1 MACCW
6 CDARESIFDLEAS
19 LINCIAIATQKHN
32 GEIMKNATLPSLRVD
47 DELRSAAES
56 VLRDGET
63 ISSFVLDAVRLNIA
77 RREAQREFIARG
89 LAARDDAER
98 TGQYVSAADMLKR
111 LDQTIANARAKQKIS
126 VRAR

>member
-1 MACCW
+1 
-6 CDARESIFDLEAS
+6 
-19 LINCIAIATQKHN
+19 
-32 GEIMKNATLPSLRVD
+32 MKNATLPSLRVD

-63 ISSFVLDAVRLNIA
+63 ISSFVLDAVRLNIS

-89 LAARDDAER
+89 LAARDDAKR

>member
-1 MACCW
+1 
-6 CDARESIFDLEAS
+6 
-19 LINCIAIATQKHN
+19 
-32 GEIMKNATLPSLRVD
+32 MKNATLPSLRVD

>member
-1 MACCW
+1 
-6 CDARESIFDLEAS
+6 
-19 LINCIAIATQKHN
+19 
-32 GEIMKNATLPSLRVD
+32 MKNATLPSLRVD

-56 VLRDGET
+56 VLRDGES
-63 ISSFVLDAVRLNIA
+63 ISSFVLDAVRLNIS

-89 LAARDDAER
+89 LAARDDAKR
-98 TGQYVSAADMLKR
+98 TGQYVAAADMLKR

>member
-1 MACCW
+1 
-6 CDARESIFDLEAS
+6 
-19 LINCIAIATQKHN
+19 
-32 GEIMKNATLPSLRVD
+32 MKNATLPSLRVD

-63 ISSFVLDAVRLNIA
+63 ISSFVLDAVRLNIS

-89 LAARDDAER
+89 MAARDDATR

-111 LDQTIANARAKQKIS
+111 LDQTIANAKAKAKAKAKPKQIIG

>member
-1 MACCW
+1 
-6 CDARESIFDLEAS
+6 
-19 LINCIAIATQKHN
+19 
-32 GEIMKNATLPSLRVD
+32 MKNASLPSLRVD

-63 ISSFVLDAVRLNIA
+63 ISTFILDAVRLNIS

-89 LAARDDAER
+89 LAARDDAKR

-111 LDQTIANARAKQKIS
+111 LDQTIKKAKANTQANTQAKAKPKTGAHAR
-126 VRAR
+126 